1 MRCLILGHLT
11 RDIIIKSNMTREE
24 IGGGAYY
31 SALALSK
38 FCDVVIVTKIGKD
51 FPKEWIEKLE
61 DRGINVIYGFS
72 DNTTTYEL
80 RYVDENTRSLRLLK
94 RADELCLEGLPDDRF
109 DIIVVNP
116 VAGEIPTKMLQYL
129 KKHHLAVDLQG
140 FVRDFD
146 GMVRLKQ
153 INGEFLRGVKI
164 LHADKDE
171 FQCLG
176 DSKNALDLL
185 KNSVEIVLISNG
197 KEEGVA
203 IYKGSFY
210 RFVPLDTKIR
220 EATGAGDTFLASF
233 SYFYR
238 KYTFEE
244 ALKMANAFTALFLSL
259 RNYDFSIRYVMKKA
273 KLVEVRKISEDE
285 GINALLRWE
294 HE

>member
-11 RDIIIKSNMTREE
+11 RDIIIKDNMTQEK

-72 DNTTTYEL
+72 NNTTTYEL

-94 RADELCLEGLPDDRF
+94 RADELSFEELPSDKF
-109 DIIVVNP
+109 DIILVNP
-116 VAGEIPTKMLQYL
+116 VAGEISTKMLQSL
-129 KKHHLAVDLQG
+129 KKHYLAVDLQG

-146 GMVRLKQ
+146 EEVHLKQ

-164 LHADKDE
+164 LHADKNE
-171 FQCLG
+171 VQCLG
-176 DSKNALDLL
+176 NSKNALNLL
-185 KNSVEIVLISNG
+185 KNSVEIALISNG

-203 IYKGSFY
+203 LYKGSFY
-210 RFVPLDTKIR
+210 RFVPLDMKIK

-233 SYFYR
+233 SYFYK
-238 KYTFEE
+238 KYAFEE
-244 ALKMANAFTALFLSL
+244 ALKMANAFTAIFLSL
-259 RNYDFSIRYVMKKA
+259 RNYDFSIREVMKKA
-273 KLVEVRKISEDE
+273 KLVEVKKISSDE
-285 GINALLRWE
+285 EINVLLR
-294 HE
+294 